1 MEETI
6 ETPQEPKKYRCTLSS
21 NFIYPDGIYLT
32 YKGENLFYREEVD
45 ESFSRFVIQ
54 NRVSQVKN
62 PRNSTVDEQIIQL
75 GNCLFPISFLV
86 DNNGNVQQ
94 IENFD
99 EILARRVAKSKE
111 LATQYPT
118 IEFKKYLEISMMNFQ
133 DEPTLRSKLKYDVF
147 LQTILPLLYRK
158 KEFMIQIDN
167 FPKKMKRTSFMLTDE
182 GNEADSENVSYKVSS
197 VFPSMNGEEEYGE
210 AESFEKEGSFYGFK
224 GLFTSI
230 DKEGMRT
237 QRSLILQMEE

>member
-147 LQTILPLLYRK
+147 LQTILAMLYRK
-158 KEFMIQIDN
+158 NEFVLHLEN
-167 FPKKMKRTSFMLTDE
+167 FPKKMKRTSFLLSAERGETD
-182 GNEADSENVSYKVSS
+182 NVIYEVSS
-197 VFPSMNGEEEYGE
+197 AFPSMNGEEEFGE

-224 GLFTSI
+224 GLFTSN

-237 QRSLILQMEE
+237 QRSLILQMED